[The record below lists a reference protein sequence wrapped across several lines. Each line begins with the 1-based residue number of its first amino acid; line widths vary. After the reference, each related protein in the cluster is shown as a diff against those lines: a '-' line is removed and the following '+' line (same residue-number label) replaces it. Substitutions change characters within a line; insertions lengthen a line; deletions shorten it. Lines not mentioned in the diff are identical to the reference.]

1 MLRHLKVYGK
11 ALGDALLPPACTL
24 CGTSTA
30 GALLCAPCTA
40 DLPWNSPAC
49 PGCALPQ
56 TFHTGVTPVT
66 NVPLPSAGEGGTAGG
81 ASGGVR
87 AFAQAVHCPACLHK
101 PRSFDAAFAA
111 FVLAT
116 PVQQGIHA
124 LKYQAQFQQA
134 SLLATAFA
142 SRLRA
147 RAEPLPTL
155 LIPVPLHWRRQW
167 RRGYNQSRELA
178 QLISEQLGIAV
189 NTKVAKR
196 RRATPDQ
203 IGQTAAQRRQN
214 LKDAFAVSPRIAG
227 LHIALLD
234 DVMTTGAT
242 LEELARACKAAG
254 ATTVEAWAIA
264 RQPLKRD

>member
-11 ALGDALLPPACTL
+11 TLGDALLPPACTL
-24 CGTSTA
+24 CGTRTS

-40 DLPWNSPAC
+40 DLPWNTPAC
-49 PGCALPQ
+49 PGCALP
-56 TFHTGVTPVT
+56 T
-66 NVPLPSAGEGGTAGG
+66 
-81 ASGGVR
+81 
-87 AFAQAVHCPACLHK
+87 AQAVLCPACLHK
-101 PRSFDAAFAA
+101 PRSFDSAFAA

-147 RAEPLPTL
+147 RADPLPTL

-167 RRGYNQSRELA
+167 CRGYNQSLELA
-178 QLISEQLGIAV
+178 RVIGAELGIAV
-189 NTKVAKR
+189 DTKAAKR

-203 IGQTAAQRRQN
+203 IGQTAAQRRKN
-214 LKDAFAVSPRIAG
+214 LKDAFAVSPCIAG

-264 RQPLKRD
+264 RQPLTRVIV